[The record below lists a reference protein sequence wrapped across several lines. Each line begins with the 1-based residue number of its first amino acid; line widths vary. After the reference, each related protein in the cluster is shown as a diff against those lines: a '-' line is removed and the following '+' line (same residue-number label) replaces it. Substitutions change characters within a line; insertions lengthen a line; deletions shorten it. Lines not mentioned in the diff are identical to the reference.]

1 MYKSREIR
9 EFRENAERISQI
21 TQTIFNENFSFRTH
35 FRWLNEIF
43 AKEIERKFGI
53 PTHGTISTQFIWNMN
68 ISKTCNMKMITGATP

>member
-1 MYKSREIR
+1 MYKSREFR

-43 AKEIERKFGI
+43 AKEIERTFLKTIKLKPVKKI
-53 PTHGTISTQFIWNMN
+53 PVYVLPENKKI
-68 ISKTCNMKMITGATP
+68 K